1 MSDQGSHVFE
11 PSRLAVMSMAMR
23 HFAHLAAQEPDEWV
37 MLKRQDFSAE
47 SYQSLV
53 LLCLGGLTEQLV
65 RQTHDIEGVRHVL
78 RARVSGD
85 YFKQFELALR
95 HQAEIHFGSGHGG
108 IARQGPEIEAIRLTE
123 EGLAIS
129 EDDARFVLGRIQ
141 AGGPPSPGHIKWPGW
156 ETLDTTADSG
166 ANGNV
171 TADSGANGN
180 VTADEALEASSETGR
195 DTERDVESAG
205 DLAPSPADES
215 HLKSVALAGFVGGAD
230 LADALGV
237 HPTRRNAFFRQL
249 ERRRR
254 ELGDANWHEVREP
267 RPNAPRFIYRVDS
280 PAIRSLAAGYQ
291 EPNLA

>member
-1 MSDQGSHVFE
+1 MSDQGSHVFQ
-11 PSRLAVMSMAMR
+11 PSRLAILSMAMR
-23 HFAHLAAQEPDEWV
+23 NFAHLAAQETDEWAT
-37 MLKRQDFSAE
+37 LKRHDFSAE
-47 SYQSLV
+47 SYQALV

-65 RQTHDIEGVRHVL
+65 RQTHEVNGIRHVL

-85 YFKQFELALR
+85 FFKQFELSSR
-95 HQAEIHFGSGHGG
+95 HQAEIHFGSGYGAA
-108 IARQGPEIEAIRLTE
+108 ARQGPEIEAMRLTA

-129 EDDARFVLGRIQ
+129 EDDARFLLGRIQ
-141 AGGPPSPGHIKWPGW
+141 AGMPASPGHIEWLGW
-156 ETLDTTADSG
+156 ETLGTTADRG
-166 ANGNV
+166 DDHDD
-171 TADSGANGN
+171 TAEG
-180 VTADEALEASSETGR
+180 ALEASPGTGL
-195 DTERDVESAG
+195 DAERDVESSG
-205 DLAPSPADES
+205 DLVRSPAEES
-215 HLKSVALAGFVGGAD
+215 HLKSAALAGFVGGAD

-267 RPNAPRFIYRVDS
+267 RPNAPRFIYRVAS